1 MSTMNEQDQKH
12 MPENKKT
19 SITEEKI
26 DAVII
31 SEEFASIGKKTTV
44 CCLTLVNG
52 FEIIGVSAC
61 VDPKN
66 FDLEKGKYWARKE
79 AVDQI
84 WKLEGYLLA
93 SKLSEKETEE

>member
-1 MSTMNEQDQKH
+1 MTSINEQDQKH
-12 MPENKKT
+12 MPKNKKT
-19 SITEEKI
+19 SITKEKI
-26 DAVII
+26 DAVIA
-31 SEEFASIGKKTTV
+31 SEEYVPIGKKTII

-66 FDLEKGKYWARKE
+66 FDPETGKYWARRE
-79 AVDQI
+79 AIDQI

-93 SKLSEKETEE
+93 SKLI

>member
-1 MSTMNEQDQKH
+1 MNEQDQKH

-26 DAVII
+26 DGVIV
-31 SEEFASIGKKTTV
+31 SEEFVSIGKKTTV

-93 SKLSEKETEE
+93 SKLREEGV